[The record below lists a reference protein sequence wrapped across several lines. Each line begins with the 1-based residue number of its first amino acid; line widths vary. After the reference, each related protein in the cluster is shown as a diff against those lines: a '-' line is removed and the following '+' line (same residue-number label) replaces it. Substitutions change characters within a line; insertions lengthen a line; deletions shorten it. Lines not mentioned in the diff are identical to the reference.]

1 MECYNSFMYSTTADF
16 LAIRGKGDPEYI
28 TENPANI
35 LKVEEMII
43 LQKLLRRLGYQVGR
57 IDGIL
62 GANTRQSVRKV
73 QMSLG
78 LPADSWPT
86 SKLLQ
91 MLATK
96 FN

>member
-1 MECYNSFMYSTTADF
+1 MEWNNSFMYSTTAAY
-16 LAIRGKGDPEYI
+16 LANRLKGDPEYI
-28 TENPANI
+28 TENPADI

-73 QMSLG
+73 QISLG

-86 SKLLQ
+86 IKLLQ

-96 FN
+96 LN